1 MRGLRH
7 ALCLVFPRYCPLRV
21 RYNAG
26 RVSPIQPVCILKL
39 LSGDAVIL
47 RSEPSSRAAL
57 MGEQPNPWDLLQPQD
72 ATSRHRT
79 FAPLSCGSRLYL
91 HPALFRERA
100 RGQRLIAAIDL
111 SCDKVRYLTV
121 LFRERT
127 DQSLRGQTLYFARES
142 TSHGI
147 VPISNVHE
155 MVGVHR
161 YKLVLF
167 AALFAQHTPNVEVPN
182 LPVAVD
188 ARGRSACYPRGSFY
202 PLSPDPS
209 TRGPR

>member
-1 MRGLRH
+1 M
-7 ALCLVFPRYCPLRV
+7 
-21 RYNAG
+21 
-26 RVSPIQPVCILKL
+26 
-39 LSGDAVIL
+39 IL

-79 FAPLSCGSRLYL
+79 FAPHSCGSRLYL

-127 DQSLRGQTLYFARES
+127 DQSLRGQTLYLQENR
-142 TSHGI
+142 
-147 VPISNVHE
+147 
-155 MVGVHR
+155 
-161 YKLVLF
+161 
-167 AALFAQHTPNVEVPN
+167 
-182 LPVAVD
+182 LPTV
-188 ARGRSACYPRGSFY
+188 
-202 PLSPDPS
+202 LSPSQLS
-209 TRGPR
+209 TRWSEFTVISWYFLLRSSRSTPQMLRCQTSPSLWTLGGDQPVIPGVAFIR

>member
-1 MRGLRH
+1 MPCGLRESS
-7 ALCLVFPRYCPLRV
+7 FPRGEPYELKYRTLV
-21 RYNAG
+21 RMAFSVLGSIITPRFPAG
-26 RVSPIQPVCILKL
+26 R
-39 LSGDAVIL
+39 AVK
-47 RSEPSSRAAL
+47 
-57 MGEQPNPWDLLQPQD
+57 GLLQPQD

-79 FAPLSCGSRLYL
+79 FAPHSCGSRLYL

-147 VPISNVHE
+147 VPISIVHE

-209 TRGPR
+209 TRGPRIT

>member
-1 MRGLRH
+1 MAFSVLGSIITSR
-7 ALCLVFPRYCPLRV
+7 FPV
-21 RYNAG
+21 R
-26 RVSPIQPVCILKL
+26 R
-39 LSGDAVIL
+39 AVK
-47 RSEPSSRAAL
+47 
-57 MGEQPNPWDLLQPQD
+57 GLLQPQD

-79 FAPLSCGSRLYL
+79 FAPHSCGSRLYL

-127 DQSLRGQTLYFARES
+127 DQSLRGQTLFARES

-161 YKLVLF
+161 YKLVHL
-167 AALFAQHTPNVEVPN
+167 LRSSRSTPQSVEVPN

-209 TRGPR
+209 TRGPRIT